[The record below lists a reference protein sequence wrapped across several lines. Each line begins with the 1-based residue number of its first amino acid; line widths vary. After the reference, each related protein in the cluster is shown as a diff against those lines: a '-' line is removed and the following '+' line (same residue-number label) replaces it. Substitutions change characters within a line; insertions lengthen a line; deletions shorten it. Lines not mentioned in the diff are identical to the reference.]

1 MAYTNLLLLTFL
13 NHSLKDRLRISV
25 GQSKSLPHS
34 STFTSKPVY
43 LITHSNVLS
52 MSKVQVTVEVLGYNA
67 YVTMYAA
74 NQICAYS
81 SLEPI
86 IQWTSE
92 IEAIADKVQQQWLI
106 GADSIIQHWLEE

>member
-1 MAYTNLLLLTFL
+1 M
-13 NHSLKDRLRISV
+13 
-25 GQSKSLPHS
+25 
-34 STFTSKPVY
+34 
-43 LITHSNVLS
+43 
-52 MSKVQVTVEVLGYNA
+52 
-67 YVTMYAA
+67 YVA

-92 IEAIADKVQQQWLI
+92 IEAIADKVQQWLI